1 MTIPKNSVILISILL
16 KTRTQDYQDKM
27 KIQSINQAKQIAKNT
42 FDQDSR
48 INGVT
53 IETVFGDF
61 FITKDLTVYTEED
74 AIKKGLK

>member
-1 MTIPKNSVILISILL
+1 
-16 KTRTQDYQDKM
+16 M